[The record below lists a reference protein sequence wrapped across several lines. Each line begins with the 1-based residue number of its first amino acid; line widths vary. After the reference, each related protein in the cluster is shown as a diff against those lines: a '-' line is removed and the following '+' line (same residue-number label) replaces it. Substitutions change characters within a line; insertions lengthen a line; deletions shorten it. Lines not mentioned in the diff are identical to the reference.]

1 MNYTLLFFLM
11 FSALNFSTAHAHWD
25 AHRPDAHAPISI
37 MGDHT
42 HRKGDW
48 MLSARYM
55 SMSMNAL
62 MNGHNTTSEANALNN
77 YMMILTAMDSQMVM
91 IGTMHAPNDVVTLM
105 VGIPYISKSMDM
117 KNQMGI
123 LSTARSEGFGDLK
136 ASALVTLY
144 KKNGHQ
150 VHASIGASLPTG
162 KIDHTDSNGQ
172 VLGYGM
178 QLGSGSIGVLPGITY
193 LGQTQALSWGAQ
205 LKGAFPMGN
214 NNRGY
219 RLGNA
224 SEANVWAGAIVH
236 PSLSIG
242 AHIQSKWNNAIQGKD
257 ADLNA
262 AMSPGN
268 DPSLHASSQTNIGL
282 GINYLGRHGGLKG
295 HRIAIEWLTPINQYK
310 KGIHLKKDSMIVAGW
325 QHSF

>member
-1 MNYTLLFFLM
+1 MKHIQIFAFIYIIFN
-11 FSALNFSTAHAHWD
+11 LNTAYAHWD

-42 HRKGDW
+42 HSKGDW
-48 MLSARYM
+48 MVSTRYM
-55 SMSMNAL
+55 GMTMNTLMKGHDTITESNAL
-62 MNGHNTTSEANALNN
+62 AD
-77 YMMILTAMDSQMVM
+77 YMMIPTSMESQMLM
-91 IGTMHAPNDVVTLM
+91 IGAMHAPSDTITLM
-105 VGIPYISKSMDM
+105 VGIPYISKSMGM
-117 KNQMGI
+117 KNRMGM
-123 LSTARSEGFGDLK
+123 LSNARSQGFGDLK
-136 ASALVTLY
+136 ASGLITLY
-144 KKNGHQ
+144 KKKGHQ

-162 KIDHTDSNGQ
+162 KIDQTNAEGKIM
-172 VLGYGM
+172 GYGM
-178 QLGSGSIGVLPGITY
+178 QLGAGSIGVLPGITY
-193 LGQTQALSWGAQ
+193 LGQTQGLSWGAQ
-205 LKGAFPMGN
+205 LKGAFPLGSN
-214 NNRGY
+214 ERGY

-268 DPSLHASSQTNIGL
+268 DPSLHASSQTNMGL

-310 KGIHLKKDSMIVAGW
+310 KGVHLKKDSMIVAGW